1 MKSQN
6 VKINGC
12 VFKVTGVMPKK
23 FPAFIL
29 DLPLY
34 IPVNIKG
41 YCITKLSGDSKTE
54 RYLEYMEEQK
64 RKKFLFSYSEELTLR
79 DTNFIPAEQNI

>member
-1 MKSQN
+1 M
-6 VKINGC
+6 
-12 VFKVTGVMPKK
+12 FKVTGNAPKT
-23 FPAFIL
+23 FPAFIM

-34 IPVNIKG
+34 VPVNIKN

-79 DTNFIPAEQNI
+79 DTGFIPAEQNI